1 MLKGNKVLL
10 RALEPTDVE
19 VLYHL
24 ENDPAVW
31 HLSTTLAPFSR
42 FNLEQYI
49 LNSADIYTNRQIRFM
64 IDAVDLEENPETIGA
79 LDLFDFEP
87 THMRA
92 GIGII
97 VTEAFRGKGYASEA
111 LGLLIR
117 YAFETLQL
125 HQVFCNISP
134 ENTDSLNLFRSKGFK
149 MVGTKKDWNKF
160 NNRWCDE
167 SLFQL
172 INPKAMQEPVE

>member
-1 MLKGNKVLL
+1 MLKGNKVRL
-10 RALEPTDVE
+10 RALEPSDVE
-19 VLYHL
+19 ILYRL

-42 FNLEQYI
+42 FTLEQYI
-49 LNSADIYTNRQIRFM
+49 LNSADIYTNKQIRFM
-64 IDAVDLEENPETIGA
+64 IDAIDLADHEETIGA

-87 THMRA
+87 VHQRA

-97 VTEAFRGKGYASEA
+97 VTETFRGKGYASEA
-111 LGLLIR
+111 LGLLIK

-134 ENTDSLNLFRSKGFK
+134 ENQESLNLFRSKGFK
-149 MVGTKKDWNKF
+149 MVGTKKEWNKV
-160 NNRWCDE
+160 NNAWYDE
-167 SLFQL
+167 CLFQL
-172 INPKAMQEPVE
+172 INHRITT

>member
-1 MLKGNKVLL
+1 MLKGNKVIL
-10 RALEPTDVE
+10 RALEPTDLE

-42 FNLEQYI
+42 FALEQYI

-64 IDAVDLEENPETIGA
+64 IETNDLPDKQQTIGA
-79 LDLFDFEP
+79 LDLFEFEP
-87 THMRA
+87 VHMRA

-97 VTEAFRGKGYASEA
+97 VSEDFRGKGYASEA
-111 LGLLIR
+111 LALLIK
-117 YAFETLQL
+117 YAFDTLQL

-134 ENTDSLNLFRSKGFK
+134 ENVDSLNLFRSKGFK
-149 MVGTKKDWNKF
+149 MVGIKKDWNKF
-160 NNRWCDE
+160 NNAWCDE
-167 SLFQL
+167 CLFQL
-172 INPKAMQEPVE
+172 INNRISQE